1 LREDAEDAREMYCW
15 KCAMAVVVVE
25 AVVEEVVKRFLDL
38 LNLRRKWTSGGEWVV
53 REQD

>member
-1 LREDAEDAREMYCW
+1 LREDAEGAREMYCW

-25 AVVEEVVKRFLDL
+25 AVVEVAKRFLDF
-38 LNLRRKWTSGGEWVV
+38 LNLKWKWTSGGEWVV